1 MPQFFSLFISLHF
14 SKFVQRHSFP
24 QSGNEKSIPWDASSS
39 TYTISLYHPLENCH
53 VFLIFSAQFLR
64 YADESPGIFCN
75 FCIIFTAFAGFSVAN
90 HCSSCRFNRSAIFFP
105 ILLFAP
111 RRLTFP
117 TIFLGMHSSHGNSA
131 PPNSKRKASP
141 LSVMRQ
147 TRRTRLRLLPP
158 IRISTSALDSFTK
171 PALIQQTFACHK

>member
-24 QSGNEKSIPWDASSS
+24 RSGNEKSIPWDASSS
-39 TYTISLYHPLENCH
+39 THTISLYHPLENCH

-64 YADESPGIFCN
+64 YVDKSPGFFWN
-75 FCIIFTAFAGFSVAN
+75 FCIIFTAFTGLSAACCTTASKE
-90 HCSSCRFNRSAIFFP
+90 SSAIFFP

-117 TIFLGMHSSHGNSA
+117 TMFLGMHSSHGNSA

-147 TRRTRLRLLPP
+147 TRRTRLQLLPP